1 MVSKTIVSELSV
13 REVFNSA
20 QFSTRNHQTL
30 AKALI
35 QKYNAEG
42 ETFCQEF
49 LQCLKIILVQDEK
62 SPVVER
68 SVDFV
73 ATFCAAMNDDGE
85 EEMNELL
92 KIVFNFLLE
101 YHEAKNQAVR
111 YRICQMIDKIMNRL
125 GQAELD
131 VNICERIT
139 ECMLQRLLDKVP
151 SVRAE
156 AVKALYRLQEPED
169 QDCPIIKAFLF
180 HMGRDPSADVR
191 ANVVRIIAL
200 NQVTVPYIIK
210 RILDIR
216 ETVRCAAYKTLSRIN
231 LRSFS
236 IGQRE
241 LLLNQGLRDRF
252 DKVKD
257 CVVKELLNTW
267 FTSTNKNFI
276 EFLTVLDVE
285 TSTETC
291 TLALNV
297 LFEHQPLSEIINGVP
312 VDSGTHLIP
321 YDKLN
326 PAVSF
331 YWRSVAVHLH
341 KNAGDDLEKMV
352 PELTHYC
359 SYIAGLMKS
368 KERDQWEDHVK
379 EFILKQLLEIVPIFD
394 LSDEAG
400 RANLRQLLL
409 DLLLNDDVQVTLVPV
424 IVTLLCNA
432 IPDTFIRLQTL
443 AEIVS
448 EMHEPLTVVCS
459 EMSVEEKR
467 KMEIKKAELCVKL
480 YEQREIQEEA
490 VKRQDF
496 MEAEAMKPEIQT
508 LEKRIAELTSQPDVQ
523 TQEVRQVKND
533 PFTLTK
539 CLTIVSEMMQ
549 SPDVTGLTPQL
560 RSLLDNFVLNNL
572 EVPDVEVLNARIRTL
587 ALYSLWDVELA
598 KKYMNLFMF
607 YFNLEVQENE
617 EIYLTVIKAI
627 FDLFVVHGINT
638 FQVDTEIAE
647 VRLKTSKKG
656 AFKTNTSV
664 LDCTNILDTTAA
676 AAVSNGDFMIGN
688 DSCRSLLSKLCGL
701 LNSTAGEVR
710 RVIAEGLCKLL
721 LTGRIASSRILS
733 HLLLVWFNP
742 VTEHDPAVRQM
753 LGCFL
758 ETFTSHVPEA
768 AELLEEAFLPVLKVI
783 LDAPD
788 DSPLAEVDEN
798 EVVSLLINIMKSRG
812 QGNVHNSLA
821 VRLCT
826 EILKHPEN
834 YYNKVYLKTLVNLS
848 LSLNDALRED
858 LKNLAEQIRKVV
870 LEKSLIN
877 YVKKF
882 EQILERGPELQSK
895 LTSGEVNGN
904 MEHPQGGDLLSLSGG
919 SDADMSEEEGKTVK
933 KTKRTTVATTNKKK
947 KTRKTQSSPLQVAIR
962 DARRALSLDSEDG
975 DFIAEREK
983 DNECSLP
990 VVHEEML
997 SGNQSKAFPEV
1008 FSPQEP
1014 QDDVEPDQPD
1024 DDDVNDSSKT
1034 SKTSRKK
1041 ASQQQQRKTL
1051 ESIDS
1056 DLNGQ
1061 KASGRETRASRLKSL
1076 EAPISSVT
1084 KSQRG
1089 RGQGRKAAVNS
1100 TSVAM
1105 MSVPRK
1111 VRTRNAISEQTPQQ
1125 KPPSPNPDESIA
1137 KSRPRRNVKV
1147 SVLQTFDDSTD
1158 ESLATPD
1165 SNKKNVV
1172 ISETSDSEFSC
1183 GDDDDDDGAS
1193 DSDEFPMQRT
1203 TRSKKQS
1210 KVDKQLQK
1218 VQEKFKKL
1226 GK

>member
-1 MVSKTIVSELSV
+1 MGPNTAVLDLSV
-13 REVFNSA
+13 RDVFKNA
-20 QFSTRNHQTL
+20 QFSARNHQTL

-35 QKYNAEG
+35 QKYNVEG

-49 LQCLKIILVQDEK
+49 FQCVKIILVQDEK

-73 ATFCAAMNDDGE
+73 ATFCTLMNDDGE
-85 EEMNELL
+85 EEMNDLL
-92 KIVFNFLLE
+92 KTVFTFLLE

-131 VNICERIT
+131 VNICEKIT

-191 ANVVRIIAL
+191 TNVVRIIAL
-200 NQVTVPYIIK
+200 NQVTVPHIIK
-210 RILDIR
+210 RILDVC

-236 IGQRE
+236 ISQRE

-252 DKVKD
+252 DKVKS

-297 LFEHQPLSEIINGVP
+297 LFEHQPLTDIINGVP
-312 VDSGTHLIP
+312 VSNATHLIP
-321 YDKLN
+321 HDKLN

-341 KNAGDDLEKMV
+341 SNATEDLEKIV
-352 PELTHYC
+352 PELSHYC
-359 SYIAGLMKS
+359 SYIASLMKS
-368 KERDQWEDHVK
+368 KERDQWEDHQK
-379 EFILKQLLEIVPIFD
+379 EFILKQLLEIIPVFD

-409 DLLLNDDVQVTLVPV
+409 DLLLNDDVQVPLVPV
-424 IVTLLCNA
+424 IVSLLCNA

-459 EMSVEEKR
+459 EMSAEEKR
-467 KMEIKKAELCVKL
+467 KIEIKRADLCVKL
-480 YEQREIQEEA
+480 YEQQEIQEEA
-490 VKRQDF
+490 IKRQDF
-496 MEAEAMKPEIQT
+496 MEAEAMKPEIQA
-508 LEKRIAELTSQPDVQ
+508 LEARIAELTSQPDVL

-572 EVPDVEVLNARIRTL
+572 EVPDVDVLNARIHTL

-617 EIYLTVIKAI
+617 EIYVTVIKAI
-627 FDLFVVHGINT
+627 IDLFIVHGINT

-647 VRLKTSKKG
+647 VRLKTAKKG
-656 AFKTNTSV
+656 FKTNTSV
-664 LDCTNILDTTAA
+664 LDSTNILETTTAA
-676 AAVSNGDFMIGN
+676 AVSSGDFIIGS

-701 LNSTAGEVR
+701 LNSAVGEVR

-783 LDAPD
+783 LDAPE

-812 QGNVHNSLA
+812 QANVHNSLA

-858 LKNLAEQIRKVV
+858 LKNLAEQMHKVI

-882 EQILERGPELQSK
+882 EQILEKEPDSQSK
-895 LTSGEVNGN
+895 LTAGEVNGG
-904 MEHPQGGDLLSLSGG
+904 MEHAQGNDLLSLSAG
-919 SDADMSEEEGKTVK
+919 SDAEMSEDEGKTVK
-933 KTKRTTVATTNKKK
+933 KTKRATGATTNKKK
-947 KTRKTQSSPLQVAIR
+947 RTRKTQSSPLEIAIR

-975 DFIAEREK
+975 DFIEREM
-983 DNECSLP
+983 DSECNLP

-997 SGNQSKAFPEV
+997 VENQSKASPELI
-1008 FSPQEP
+1008 SPQEAEGG
-1014 QDDVEPDQPD
+1014 VEPDLPGD
-1024 DDDVNDSSKT
+1024 NNETDTNKKSKT
-1034 SKTSRKK
+1034 SSKENV
-1041 ASQQQQRKTL
+1041 SQQKQKKTL
-1051 ESIDS
+1051 ESNPS
-1056 DLNGQ
+1056 DVNGQ
-1061 KASGRETRASRLKSL
+1061 KVIGRETRATRQKSL
-1076 EAPISSVT
+1076 ETPTAPVT
-1084 KSQRG
+1084 KPQRG
-1089 RGQGRKAAVNS
+1089 RGQGRKAAVTS
-1100 TSVAM
+1100 RSVAM

-1111 VRTRNAISEQTPQQ
+1111 VRTKNTICEQTPQQ
-1125 KPPSPNPDESIA
+1125 KPPSPDPEESIA

-1165 SNKKNVV
+1165 SDKKNVV

-1183 GDDDDDDGAS
+1183 SDDNAS
-1193 DSDEFPMQRT
+1193 DSDEFTVQRT

-1210 KVDKQLQK
+1210 NVDRQVQK

>member
-1 MVSKTIVSELSV
+1 MGPRTTVIDLSV

-20 QFSTRNHQTL
+20 QFSTRNHPTL

-35 QKYNAEG
+35 QKYNAE
-42 ETFCQEF
+42 EDTFTQEF

-131 VNICERIT
+131 VNICEKIT

-200 NQVTVPYIIK
+200 NQVTVPHIIK

-216 ETVRCAAYKTLSRIN
+216 ESVRCAAYKTLSRIN

-276 EFLTVLDVE
+276 EFLTVLDVQ

-312 VDSGTHLIP
+312 IDNASHLIP

-331 YWRSVAVHLH
+331 YWRSVAVHLQS
-341 KNAGDDLEKMV
+341 NAADDLEKIV

-368 KERDQWEDHVK
+368 KERNQWEEHEK
-379 EFILKQLLEIVPIFD
+379 EFILKQLLEIIPIFD

-409 DLLLNDDVQVTLVPV
+409 DLLLNDDVQVPLVPV
-424 IVTLLCNA
+424 IVSLLCNA

-480 YEQREIQEEA
+480 YEQREIQDEA
-490 VKRQDF
+490 IKRQDF
-496 MEAEAMKPEIQT
+496 MEAEAMKPEILA
-508 LEKRIAELTSQPDVQ
+508 LEKRIAELTSQPEVQ

-549 SPDVTGLTPQL
+549 SPDVTSLTPQL

-647 VRLKTSKKG
+647 IRLKTAKK
-656 AFKTNTSV
+656 ALKSNTSV
-664 LDCTNILDTTAA
+664 LDSTNILDTTTA
-676 AAVSNGDFMIGN
+676 AAVSGGDFMIGN

-701 LNSTAGEVR
+701 LNSSAGEVR

-783 LDAPD
+783 LDAPE

-821 VRLCT
+821 VKLCT

-834 YYNKVYLKTLVNLS
+834 YYNKVYLKTLVNLT
-848 LSLNDALRED
+848 LSLNDALRDD

-882 EQILERGPELQSK
+882 EQILEKGPELQSK
-895 LTSGEVNGN
+895 LASVEMNGN

-919 SDADMSEEEGKTVK
+919 SDAEMSEDEGKTAK
-933 KTKRTTVATTNKKK
+933 KTKRATGATTNKKRK
-947 KTRKTQSSPLQVAIR
+947 ARKTMSSPVEIAIR

-975 DFIAEREK
+975 DFIAEREM
-983 DNECSLP
+983 DNECNLP
-990 VVHEEML
+990 VVHEEIL
-997 SGNQSKAFPEV
+997 TENQSKSSSEII
-1008 FSPQEP
+1008 SSQEA
-1014 QDDVEPDQPD
+1014 QDDVRPDQPD
-1024 DDDVNDSSKT
+1024 DEEETNKKTKT
-1034 SKTSRKK
+1034 SSNEN
-1041 ASQQQQRKTL
+1041 ASQQQQKETL
-1051 ESIDS
+1051 ESVDCN
-1056 DLNGQ
+1056 LNGQ
-1061 KASGRETRASRLKSL
+1061 KPSGRQTRAGRLKSQETPL
-1076 EAPISSVT
+1076 APVT
-1084 KSQRG
+1084 KPQRG

-1100 TSVAM
+1100 KSVAM

-1111 VRTRNAISEQTPQQ
+1111 VRTRNTICEQTPQQ

-1158 ESLATPD
+1158 ESLATPEAD
-1165 SNKKNVV
+1165 KKNVV
-1172 ISETSDSEFSC
+1172 ISETSESEFSC
-1183 GDDDDDDGAS
+1183 SDDDNSS
-1193 DSDEFPMQRT
+1193 DSDEFTVQRT

-1210 KVDKQLQK
+1210 KVDQQVVKM
-1218 VQEKFKKL
+1218 QEKFKNL

>member
-1 MVSKTIVSELSV
+1 MGPRTTVVDLSV
-13 REVFNSA
+13 REVFNNA

-30 AKALI
+30 AKTLI
-35 QKYNAEG
+35 QKYNDEG

-85 EEMNELL
+85 EEMNDLL
-92 KIVFNFLLE
+92 KIVFNFMLE
-101 YHEAKNQAVR
+101 HHEAKNQAVR

-131 VNICERIT
+131 VNICEKIT
-139 ECMLQRLLDKVP
+139 ECMLQRLLDKVS

-169 QDCPIIKAFLF
+169 QDCPIIRAFLF

-191 ANVVRIIAL
+191 TNVVRIIAL
-200 NQVTVPYIIK
+200 NQVTVPHIIK

-252 DKVKD
+252 DKVKA

-297 LFEHQPLSEIINGVP
+297 LFEHQPLTDVISGVP
-312 VDSGTHLIP
+312 VDSVTHLIP
-321 YDKLN
+321 HDKLN

-341 KNAGDDLEKMV
+341 NNAAEDLEKIV

-359 SYIAGLMKS
+359 SYIASLMKS
-368 KERDQWEDHVK
+368 KERDQWEDHEK
-379 EFILKQLLEIVPIFD
+379 EFILKQLLEIIPVFD

-409 DLLLNDDVQVTLVPV
+409 DLLLNDDVQVPLVPV
-424 IVTLLCNA
+424 IVSLLCSA

-467 KMEIKKAELCVKL
+467 KIEIKRAELCVKL

-490 VKRQDF
+490 IKRQDF
-496 MEAEAMKPEIQT
+496 MEAEAMKPEIQA
-508 LEKRIAELTSQPDVQ
+508 LEKRIAELTSQPDVP

-638 FQVDTEIAE
+638 FQVDTEIAD
-647 VRLKTSKKG
+647 VRLKTVKRG

-664 LDCTNILDTTAA
+664 LDSTSILDTTAA
-676 AAVSNGDFMIGN
+676 AVSSGDFIIGN
-688 DSCRSLLSKLCGL
+688 ESCRSLLSKLCSL
-701 LNSTAGEVR
+701 LNSTVGEVR

-721 LTGRIASSRILS
+721 LTGRIASSRILT

-758 ETFTSHVPEA
+758 EMFTSHVPEA

-783 LDAPD
+783 LDAPE

-798 EVVSLLINIMKSRG
+798 EVVSLLINIMKSKG
-812 QGNVHNSLA
+812 QANVHNSLA

-848 LSLNDALRED
+848 LSLNDVLRED
-858 LKNLAEQIRKVV
+858 LKNLAEQMHKVV

-882 EQILERGPELQSK
+882 EQILERGPDSQSK
-895 LTSGEVNGN
+895 LTGGEVNGN
-904 MEHPQGGDLLSLSGG
+904 MEHPQGNDLLSLSGG
-919 SDADMSEEEGKTVK
+919 SDGEMSEEEGKTLK
-933 KTKRTTVATTNKKK
+933 KTKRTADATTNRKK
-947 KTRKTQSSPLQVAIR
+947 KTRKTQSSPLEIAIR

-975 DFIAEREK
+975 DFIAEREL
-983 DNECSLP
+983 DSECNLP
-990 VVHEEML
+990 VVHEEL
-997 SGNQSKAFPEV
+997 LTENQNIISPEV
-1008 FSPQEP
+1008 ISPQVAEENVVADHP
-1014 QDDVEPDQPD
+1014 EGG
-1024 DDDVNDSSKT
+1024 NETETSKKSKT
-1034 SKTSRKK
+1034 LSKKNV
-1041 ASQQQQRKTL
+1041 SQQQQKKTL
-1051 ESIDS
+1051 ESNLS
-1056 DLNGQ
+1056 DVNGQ
-1061 KASGRETRASRLKSL
+1061 KVTGRETRASKLKSL
-1076 EAPISSVT
+1076 ETPTAPVT
-1084 KSQRG
+1084 KPQRG
-1089 RGQGRKAAVNS
+1089 RGRKAAANS
-1100 TSVAM
+1100 RSVAM

-1111 VRTRNAISEQTPQQ
+1111 VRTKNTVCEQTPQQ
-1125 KPPSPNPDESIA
+1125 EPPSPNPDESIA

-1165 SNKKNVV
+1165 SDKKNVV

-1183 GDDDDDDGAS
+1183 SDGDDDAS
-1193 DSDEFPMQRT
+1193 DSDEFTMQKT
-1203 TRSKKQS
+1203 TRSKKHS
-1210 KVDKQLQK
+1210 KVDREVQK